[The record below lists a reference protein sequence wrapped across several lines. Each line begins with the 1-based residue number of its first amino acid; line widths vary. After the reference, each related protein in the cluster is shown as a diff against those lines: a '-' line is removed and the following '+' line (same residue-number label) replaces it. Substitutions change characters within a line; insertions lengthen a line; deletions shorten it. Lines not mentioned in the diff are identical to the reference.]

1 MGWCISANLRRTASA
16 RWPTW
21 SKWAMRSRSRCSDS
35 TTAAK
40 LSSACVRST
49 SRPARISARG
59 ARSRRR
65 RRPEDHH
72 AGWGGRAPSTVD
84 ALNLL
89 HLTVAGT
96 VTAAEVLSQRGNFEE
111 MFPAVIGHRGAA
123 GCAPEN
129 TLAGLRKAKEL
140 KCRWV
145 ELDVRLTAD
154 GQLILLH
161 DEQLERATSAR
172 GKAALTPLATVRGYD
187 AGHRFGDAF
196 RGERV
201 PTLAEAIGVLGEL
214 GIGANIEVKAARSRA
229 AETGAA
235 TAALLSRMWP
245 RHLPAPLIS
254 SFLPEALS
262 AARACAPSI
271 ARGLLF
277 RAVPGKWRDRA
288 EKLGCAT
295 IHADHRRLFPGL
307 VAEIR
312 EAGYPLLAYTV

>member
-1 MGWCISANLRRTASA
+1 M
-16 RWPTW
+16 
-21 SKWAMRSRSRCSDS
+21 
-35 TTAAK
+35 
-40 LSSACVRST
+40 
-49 SRPARISARG
+49 
-59 ARSRRR
+59 
-65 RRPEDHH
+65 
-72 AGWGGRAPSTVD
+72 
-84 ALNLL
+84 
-89 HLTVAGT
+89 
-96 VTAAEVLSQRGNFEE
+96 LSQRGNFEE
-111 MFPAVIGHRGAA
+111 FLPSVIGHRGAA

-277 RAVPGKWRDRA
+277 RAVPGKWRVRA

-295 IHADHRRLFPGL
+295 IHADHRGMHPTL

-312 EAGYPLLAYTV
+312 KAGYALLTFTVNDAARALTLFSWGVTSVFSDVPYIIRAATEANCQPAAELIPAGAQRQGTVR